1 MDCEF
6 PGCQGAFTGLTQVA
20 SSGST
25 SAGGAGAPG
34 VYQLTATS
42 AQQPARSL
50 PLDISQ
56 ELRQM
61 WLVISQLR
69 DAIQEFMLE
78 LTETSEEED
87 SEPLGSEGLPI
98 RSTSFMIPTQGVSTS
113 FTKGP
118 TDQSKPNTLQIQS
131 QPFVLGQ
138 ALSLQSTK
146 TSPYSAP

>member
-6 PGCQGAFTGLTQVA
+6 PGCQAGFTGLTQVA

-25 SAGGAGAPG
+25 SGGAGAPQAF
-34 VYQLTATS
+34 QLTATS
-42 AQQPARSL
+42 AQLPARSL
-50 PLDISQ
+50 PLDVSQ

-61 WLVISQLR
+61 WVVISQLR

-78 LTETSEEED
+78 LTETSEEEE

-98 RSTSFMIPTQGVSTS
+98 RSTSFMIPTQAVSTS
-113 FTKGP
+113 FTKAP
-118 TDQSKPNTLQIQS
+118 MDQSKPNTLQIQS

-138 ALSLQSTK
+138 GLSLQSTK